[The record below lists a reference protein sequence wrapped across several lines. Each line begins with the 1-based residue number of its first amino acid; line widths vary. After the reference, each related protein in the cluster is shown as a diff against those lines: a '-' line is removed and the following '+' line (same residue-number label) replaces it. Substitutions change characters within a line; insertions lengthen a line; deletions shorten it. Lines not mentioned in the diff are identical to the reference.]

1 MAMEVVFD
9 GVVIKLMFG
18 QIRKRATIAAR
29 IIGPKTVSQDST
41 PRIKFFATIVFA
53 HRLKLVETVKP
64 DDVIRFNGSL
74 YRIESLRDRSGQNET
89 VLNLW
94 VWGYSL
100 YYPPGHTP
108 SQSVEEEMAQ

>member
-1 MAMEVVFD
+1 
-9 GVVIKLMFG
+9 
-18 QIRKRATIAAR
+18 
-29 IIGPKTVSQDST
+29 
-41 PRIKFFATIVFA
+41 
-53 HRLKLVETVKP
+53 VKP

-108 SQSVEEEMAQ
+108 GLTTQQSVEEEMAQ